1 MRGVPKEE
9 EVRAT
14 TALLIESYWAD
25 GMSARAIAER
35 TGLTKNEVSSFVLH
49 HRDLCPPRYRDTRR
63 HERMRE
69 LWATDLTV
77 AEIADTLGMS
87 ADGVSSYAAAH
98 RDEFPARRPGPRKG
112 RF

>member
-1 MRGVPKEE
+1 M
-9 EVRAT
+9 RAT
-14 TALLIESYWAD
+14 QALLIESYWAD
-25 GMSARAIAER
+25 GHTAREIAAKL
-35 TGLTKNEVSSFVLH
+35 GVSKNEVSSFVAH
-49 HRDLCPPRYRDTRR
+49 HRDLCPPRHRDMGR

-98 RDEFPARRPGPRKG
+98 RDDFPRRRSGPRRRT

>member
-1 MRGVPKEE
+1 M
-9 EVRAT
+9 RAT
-14 TALLIESYWAD
+14 QALLIESYWAD
-25 GMSARAIAER
+25 GHTAREIAAKL
-35 TGLTKNEVSSFVLH
+35 GVSKNEVSSFVAH
-49 HRDLCPPRYRDTRR
+49 HRDLCPPRYRDMGR

-98 RDEFPARRPGPRKG
+98 RDEFPRRRSGPKPHS

>member
-1 MRGVPKEE
+1 M
-9 EVRAT
+9 RAT
-14 TALLIESYWAD
+14 QALLIESYWAD
-25 GMSARAIAER
+25 GHTAREIAAKL
-35 TGLTKNEVSSFVLH
+35 GVTKNEVSSFVAH
-49 HRDLCPPRYRDTRR
+49 HRDLCPPRYRDMGR

-98 RDEFPARRPGPRKG
+98 RDEFPRRRSGPKRSAR
-112 RF
+112 F